1 MVMKK
6 MIKKPFTLIELLSE
20 NKKMQYDTCT
30 ASASYT
36 AGVLHIF
43 RRKMLH
49 APQGRFIRSAFTLI
63 ELLVVIAIIAILAAM
78 LLPALQQARERA
90 QTTTCQNNIRQ
101 VAYASMEY
109 ANEHKNWLPR
119 ASHFA
124 NYHFHR
130 DYINDAWGRR
140 RYGSVAPYIN
150 SKWLEKYSTFEITR
164 CPKGGRYLPNV
175 TPANPDFTYS
185 YNYHVAGNTSL
196 GPVTHFRTGSKTFM
210 MGESGYDFFNSIPT
224 SMTST
229 SAAGDACS
237 LYGKNKF
244 CFRHPGK
251 STTLV
256 FIDLHVAMDR
266 FVAGNKVSCALI
278 PGTRRCGRTN
288 CVMTTDSSARDF
300 NDFYGDHGKF
310 CN

>member
-1 MVMKK
+1 
-6 MIKKPFTLIELLSE
+6 MIKKTFTLIELLSE

-119 ASHFA
+119 LRS
-124 NYHFHR
+124 
-130 DYINDAWGRR
+130 
-140 RYGSVAPYIN
+140 AP
-150 SKWLEKYSTFEITR
+150 
-164 CPKGGRYLPNV
+164 
-175 TPANPDFTYS
+175 
-185 YNYHVAGNTSL
+185 AGISW
-196 GPVTHFRTGSKTFM
+196 
-210 MGESGYDFFNSIPT
+210 D
-224 SMTST
+224 
-229 SAAGDACS
+229 SATTE
-237 LYGKNKF
+237 N
-244 CFRHPGK
+244 
-251 STTLV
+251 STTPHWTAV
-256 FIDLHVAMDR
+256 
-266 FVAGNKVSCALI
+266 
-278 PGTRRCGRTN
+278 
-288 CVMTTDSSARDF
+288 
-300 NDFYGDHGKF
+300 
-310 CN
+310 